1 MSNERPQLCLY
12 PLTPQS
18 EHHKANSIK
27 FLPRSVLNPSGIFL
41 FSPEVFPWL
50 WPSEVVIWLTRGEKT
65 LSLVQTEESVI
76 RKPVHPL
83 LLAPEV
89 RRPWGMSLFMS
100 SWDERRQPPALVKT
114 KQREVASY
122 VPWMVSTLPG
132 WNYFTKESPLH
143 KF

>member
-18 EHHKANSIK
+18 ERHKANSIK

-41 FSPEVFPWL
+41 FSPEVFHGSGPL
-50 WPSEVVIWLTRGEKT
+50 IWLTRGEKT

-76 RKPVHPL
+76 RKPFHPL
-83 LLAPEV
+83 LLSAPEV

-114 KQREVASY
+114 KQTEVASY
-122 VPWMVSTLPG
+122 VPWMVSTLPD